1 MNAFQAIQEAPKAR
15 EHRIIISCD
24 RDSGGLALGDD
35 LPSITSFTVSD
46 TGVGFNDANFDSF
59 NTAFSDHKEAWG
71 GKGLGRFMWLVAFER
86 ARISSIFIEP
96 DSAHP
101 LQRKFVFDTNYDPDR
116 APAEPIQEGAR
127 GTTIVLEGFKSP
139 YRDECPKNVEILAQR
154 LVEHFI
160 LVFLQPNCPPVE
172 FHADGTRLSLNEL
185 FQTQYKANSAEH
197 TFHLEGSGFTLHG
210 FRLNSPRVSKHRL
223 IYAANSRGVLT
234 ENLEEYIPNLSTRLN
249 DENGNSF
256 VYLAIVQSPYLDRKV
271 NNFRTDFEISQADDS
286 EGVASQLLLIPEEN
300 ITRSAIRQECV
311 AAIEDELRDYI
322 SSINQQKAERI
333 AKYIKDEAPQYKIL
347 MRSQDSFIGSI
358 APNASNVDIELALHR
373 ELHKREQALKRD
385 SNKVISGAEKVQNYD
400 EYRDKLVDFM
410 DKYNELGVSALA
422 QYVMHRKIIIDFL
435 EKAISFNE
443 KTNKWP
449 LESVVHDIVFPMR
462 SSDRETLYSQQNLWL
477 IDERLTF
484 HAFIHSD
491 KSLKSIAEIG
501 SVSAKRP
508 DLIIFDKKMMFS
520 EPRQDDSPINS
531 LVVIEFKRPQ
541 RDDHTEDSNPLTQV
555 FQQIQDVRAGRT
567 EGDSGRPIAVA
578 NNKIP
583 ATAYIICD
591 ITPSLSRI
599 LVDGDAQST
608 PDNRAFYG
616 YHRNHEIYY
625 EVIDYGKLLTNAK
638 QRNRVFFERL
648 NINNP
653 SHI

>member
-1 MNAFQAIQEAPKAR
+1 MTVAVDFVAALV
-15 EHRIIISCD
+15 
-24 RDSGGLALGDD
+24 GLGPPAAATKSRR
-35 LPSITSFTVSD
+35 P
-46 TGVGFNDANFDSF
+46 
-59 NTAFSDHKEAWG
+59 AFSKPRQRSTQNPRGAVQTTEA
-71 GKGLGRFMWLVAFER
+71 
-86 ARISSIFIEP
+86 SS
-96 DSAHP
+96 
-101 LQRKFVFDTNYDPDR
+101 
-116 APAEPIQEGAR
+116 
-127 GTTIVLEGFKSP
+127 
-139 YRDECPKNVEILAQR
+139 ILAQR

-160 LVFLQPNCPPVE
+160 LVFLQPNCPTVE
-172 FHADGTRLSLNEL
+172 IHADGTRLSLNEL
-185 FQTQYKANSAEH
+185 FQTQYKTNFAEH
-197 TFHLEGSGFTLHG
+197 TFQLEGSAFTLHG

-234 ENLEEYIPNLSTRLN
+234 ENLEEFIPNLSTRLN
-249 DENGNSF
+249 DDGNSF
-256 VYLAIVQSPYLDRKV
+256 VYLAIVQGHYLDRKV
-271 NNFRTDFEISQADDS
+271 NNFRTDFEISQADDP
-286 EGVASQLLLIPEEN
+286 EGVSSQLALIREEN
-300 ITRSAIRQECV
+300 ISRSAIRQECIS
-311 AAIEDELRDYI
+311 AIEEELRDYI
-322 SSINQQKAERI
+322 FSINQQKTERI
-333 AKYIKDEAPQYKIL
+333 AKYIKEEAPQYKIL
-347 MRSQDSFIGSI
+347 MRSPESFIGSI
-358 APNASNVDIELALHR
+358 SPNATNVDMELALHR

-385 SNKVISGAEKVQNYD
+385 SNRVITGAEKVQNYE

-410 DKYNELGVSALA
+410 DNYNELGVSALA

-484 HAFIHSD
+484 HAYIHSD
-491 KSLKSIAEIG
+491 KSLKSIKEID
-501 SVSAKRP
+501 SDSPKRP

-520 EPRQDDSPINS
+520 EPRQDDSPLNS

-541 RDDHTEDSNPLTQV
+541 RDDHTEESNPLTQV
-555 FQQIQDVRAGRT
+555 FQQIQDVRNGRT
-567 EGDSGRPIAVA
+567 EGDNGRPIPVA

-599 LVDGDAQST
+599 LIDGDAQST

-616 YHRNHEIYY
+616 YHRNHEIFF

-638 QRNRVFFERL
+638 QRSRVFFEHL
-648 NINNP
+648 NISNP
-653 SHI
+653 S